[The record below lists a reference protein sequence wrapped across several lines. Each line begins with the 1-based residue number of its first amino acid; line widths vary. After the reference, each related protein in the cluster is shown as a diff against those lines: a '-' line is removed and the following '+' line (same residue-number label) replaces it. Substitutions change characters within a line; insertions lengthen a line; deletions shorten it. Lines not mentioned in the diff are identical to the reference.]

1 MLELIL
7 AGKLI
12 EVAVRVADLVTMG
25 RIAWHPIRI
34 LIITL
39 SVENVFSWVLVNCNP
54 VDPLTD
60 THKFLDKLLFGDFL
74 AIDELL

>member
-7 AGKLI
+7 ACKLI
-12 EVAVRVADLVTMG
+12 EVAVRIADLVTMG
-25 RIAWHPIRI
+25 RITWHPIRI

-39 SVENVFSWVLVNCNP
+39 SVENVFRWVLVHCDS
-54 VDPLTD
+54 VDSLTD
-60 THKFLDKLLFGDFL
+60 THQFLDKLLFGDFL